1 MYKWEIK
8 MRALKIKH
16 IAFLIS
22 ILGIYFII
30 SKSGILLHYYAK
42 DYFKEFTYPMEGD
55 ITQYMNEMKSGKD
68 PSVDPI
74 NHHDYIMIKQAKGK
88 CIMDD
93 SEFKDK
99 DIRVV
104 YIVKSAL
111 DHFKRREVIRK
122 TWGYEKRFSD
132 VTIKTV
138 FLLGSSETDTEL
150 MAKIKE
156 ESNKFSDIVQGNFID
171 SYYNNTIKTMMG
183 LRWAAELCHQAR
195 FFAFFDDDYYVSTR
209 NILRFLRL
217 LESYDFKCLNQLIA
231 EE

>member
-1 MYKWEIK
+1 
-8 MRALKIKH
+8 MRPLKIKH
-16 IAFLIS
+16 VTFLIS
-22 ILGIYFII
+22 ILGILILI
-30 SKSGILLHYYAK
+30 SKTGVLLHLYAK
-42 DYFKEFTYPMEGD
+42 DYFKEFTYPLEGD
-55 ITQYMNEMKSGKD
+55 ITPFMEEMRSGRN

-74 NHHDYIMIKQAKGK
+74 NPHDYLMIKQAKRK
-88 CIMDD
+88 CIMDN

-111 DHFKRREVIRK
+111 DHFKRREIIRK

-138 FLLGSSETDTEL
+138 FLLGSTETDPEIIL
-150 MAKIKE
+150 KIQD
-156 ESNKFSDIVQGNFID
+156 ESYKYGDIIQGNFID
-171 SYYNNTIKTMMG
+171 TYYNNTIKTMMG

-217 LESYDFKCLNQLIA
+217 LKAIGFFT
-231 EE
+231 

>member
-1 MYKWEIK
+1 M
-8 MRALKIKH
+8 ML
-16 IAFLIS
+16 
-22 ILGIYFII
+22 
-30 SKSGILLHYYAK
+30 
-42 DYFKEFTYPMEGD
+42 
-55 ITQYMNEMKSGKD
+55 
-68 PSVDPI
+68 
-74 NHHDYIMIKQAKGK
+74 KQAKGK
-88 CIMDD
+88 CIMDE

-138 FLLGSSETDTEL
+138 FLLGSTETDPEL
-150 MAKIKE
+150 MSRIQK
-156 ESNKFSDIVQGNFID
+156 ESNDFRDIIQGNFID

-217 LESYDFKCLNQLIA
+217 LMTIIYIQFNFGFAMKN
-231 EE
+231 

>member
-1 MYKWEIK
+1 
-8 MRALKIKH
+8 MRLIKIKH
-16 IAFLIS
+16 IAVLILLFGIFL
-22 ILGIYFII
+22 II
-30 SKSGILLHYYAK
+30 SKSGVLLHFYAK
-42 DYFKEFTYPMEGD
+42 DYYKEFSYPLEGD
-55 ITQYMNEMKSGKD
+55 VTQYMEEMKSGKD
-68 PSVDPI
+68 PSIKPI
-74 NHHDYIMIKQAKGK
+74 NQHDYMMLKQAKGK

-138 FLLGSSETDTEL
+138 FLLGSTEEDPEL
-150 MAKIKE
+150 MSRIQK
-156 ESNKFSDIVQGNFID
+156 ESNDFRDIIQGNFID

-217 LESYDFKCLNQLIA
+217 LKTIQFNIGFTMKN
-231 EE
+231 